1 MSGGACVKSLR
12 FVCVSILALA
22 SVLLCVGRVA
32 ADPSGLTVSPG
43 SLNFG
48 KQDIG
53 ITSGAG
59 AVGLTNHLSY
69 GVSFTMAITKD
80 FSAVNNCGGVLEPG
94 ETCTI
99 KVYFTP
105 SVLGGE
111 TGNLLLD
118 VNLGNGQGVG
128 LPVSLSGTGTLDGF
142 SSIVLTPANPSVAL
156 GLPEPFTALGYYT
169 NGSVVPLTDSVNWTS
184 SNLAVATI
192 SNAAGTQGQIHTVAQ
207 GVTTI
212 AATLG
217 SYTGST
223 TLTVTPPLLKSISL
237 TPLNPTI
244 ALGTKEHFD
253 ATGTYTDGSTR
264 DVTSIVAWSSSA
276 PSVAT
281 VAVGLATSLVQGVT
295 TITASFSGPF
305 SGSASTVLTVGPPA
319 LTSLVVTPSNAR
331 IVLTIGSQSQQF
343 TATGTY
349 TDGSTKD
356 LTSSATWASS
366 DTNVATVSAG
376 LAAVTE
382 KSIGTPAISASV
394 DSIHAS
400 ATLTV
405 VGIISVTVT
414 PSTLVLPAGE
424 TAQLTA
430 TANLSDGTT
439 MDVTK
444 QAEWYSTYPSAN
456 VSDQGLVTAVSP
468 DSTGNVIKAIVGN
481 AYYPHI
487 HTGSAT
493 VFVGPAVV
501 TGITLSPPSAALRT
515 GTSQQFTATGT
526 YSDGTQQDFT
536 SQVAWTSSDPT
547 VATAAAGGVVGGV
560 APGTATITALL
571 TGPGLPTSGIS
582 GSAPV
587 TVSGQ
592 LISIAVSPATATIP
606 LGNTEQ
612 FSAAGTYADGT
623 TSTLTAAT
631 WSSSDTGVAT
641 VTGGLATSTGQGSAT
656 ISATVGS
663 TGGSAGLTVTAPA
676 LVSINITP
684 AHSSIQTGTTEQLT
698 ATGNYTDKST
708 QDLTGSVTWSSS
720 NVSAAPVASGGL
732 VTAAA
737 VGVTSV
743 TATSGQVSGS
753 TPLGVAVPGQAR
765 FAYIT
770 DLNANSVSICLVDN
784 SNGALVPIG
793 TVSTGQDYPL
803 EAVAGPAGK
812 FLYVGTKPFGKL
824 YTYAIDSLTG
834 SLQLVSGSPVY
845 ITYPGIVFSG
855 GLAMHPSGKYIYPA
869 GSPLGAYSLDSNG
882 IPTLLTTV
890 NTNYS
895 LSVALDPTGKYLYAA
910 SPNTITPST
919 SGNTLSVF
927 SIDPATGVPTE
938 ISGSPFTIN
947 EVDPALAAVYP
958 LGGYLFLSDQN
969 GYAVSVFPLDATTGA
984 ISGASTD
991 YPISHGNPGKAVF
1004 DPAGKFVFVPTGTP
1018 DIFAFTVDS
1027 ATGALTP
1034 VPGSPFIASGLS
1046 SVDGFVSAVVDPT
1059 GRFLYAPNYDGSQ
1072 VFTFSIDPTTGALT
1086 QVSTITTPLG
1096 PSSINLVK

>member
-1 MSGGACVKSLR
+1 MKSLR

-22 SVLLCVGRVA
+22 SVLLSVGRVA
-32 ADPSGLTVSPG
+32 AVPSVLSVSPNK
-43 SLNFG
+43 LNFG

-80 FSAVNNCGGVLEPG
+80 FSAVNNCGGVLGPG

-111 TGNLLLD
+111 MGNLLLD
-118 VNLGNGQGVG
+118 VNLGNGLEEG

-142 SSIVLTPANPSVAL
+142 SSIVVTPANPSVAL
-156 GLPEPFTALGYYT
+156 GLAEPFTALGYYT

-184 SNLAVATI
+184 SNLGVATI

-217 SYTGST
+217 SYTAST
-223 TLTVTPPLLKSISL
+223 TLTVTPPLLKSIRL
-237 TPLNPTI
+237 APLNPSI
-244 ALGTKEHFD
+244 ALGATEHFD

-264 DVTSIVAWSSSA
+264 EVTSIAAWSSST

-281 VAVGLATSLVQGVT
+281 VAGGLVTSLAQGVT

-305 SGSASTVLTVGPPA
+305 SGSASTLLTVGPPA
-319 LTSLVVTPSNAR
+319 LVSIAVTPTNVKMVVA
-331 IVLTIGSQSQQF
+331 VASQTQQF

-356 LTSSATWASS
+356 LTSAAAWTSS
-366 DTNVATVSAG
+366 DPSVATVSEG
-376 LAAVTE
+376 FAALTGT
-382 KSIGTPAISASV
+382 SIGTPSISATV
-394 DSIHAS
+394 GSIHAS
-400 ATLTV
+400 GTLTV
-405 VGIISVTVT
+405 VGITSLTVT
-414 PSTLVLPAGE
+414 PSFLSLPVGE

-430 TANLSDGTT
+430 TATLTDGTT

-444 QAEWYSTYPSAN
+444 QAVWSATN
-456 VSDQGLVTAVSP
+456 SSASVDLGLVTALSP
-468 DSTGNVIKAIVGN
+468 LNTGDVIKAVAGHG
-481 AYYPHI
+481 YSGV
-487 HTGSAT
+487 GSAT
-493 VFVGPAVV
+493 VFVFPAV
-501 TGITLSPPSAALRT
+501 ITEITVAPSTAAVRT

-526 YSDGTQQDFT
+526 YSDGTQQDIT
-536 SQVAWTSSDPT
+536 SQAAWSSSDPT

-560 APGTATITALL
+560 APGTATITALY
-571 TGPGLPTSGIS
+571 TGPGLPSSGIS

-592 LISIAVSPATATIP
+592 VVSIAVSPATATIP

-612 FSAAGTYADGT
+612 FSATGTYADGT

-631 WSSSDTGVAT
+631 WSSSDSGVAT
-641 VTGGLATSTGQGSAT
+641 VTGGLASSTGQGSVT

-676 LVSINITP
+676 LVSISITP
-684 AHSSIQTGTTEQLT
+684 VHPSIPPGATQQLT
-698 ATGNYTDKST
+698 ATGIYTDKST
-708 QDLTGSVTWSSS
+708 EDLTGSVTWASS
-720 NVSAAPVASGGL
+720 NPSVATVTGSGL
-732 VTAAA
+732 ASAAA
-737 VGVTSV
+737 VGVTTIT
-743 TATSGQVSGS
+743 TASGQVSGS
-753 TPLGVAVPGQAR
+753 THLGVAVAGQAR

-770 DLNANSVSICLVDN
+770 NFRANSVSICLVDN
-784 SNGALVPIG
+784 SSGVLVPVG

-812 FLYVGTKPFGKL
+812 FLYVATKSSGNL
-824 YTYAIDSLTG
+824 YTYAIEALTG
-834 SLQLVSGSPVY
+834 SLKLVPGSPVY
-845 ITYPGIVFSG
+845 TTYPGIVFSG
-855 GLAMHPSGKYIYPA
+855 GLALHPSGKYLYPA

-882 IPTLLTTV
+882 VPTLLTTV

-910 SPNTITPST
+910 SPNTITSST

-927 SIDPATGVPTE
+927 SIDPTTGVPTE
-938 ISGSPFTIN
+938 ISGSPFVIS
-947 EVDPALAAVYP
+947 EVDPALAVVYP
-958 LGGYLFLSDQN
+958 LGGFLFLSDQN

-1018 DIFAFTVDS
+1018 DIFAFTVNS

-1034 VPGSPFIASGLS
+1034 VPGSPFVASGLS

-1072 VFTFSIDPTTGALT
+1072 VFAFSIDPTTGALT